1 MAPVITQ
8 KGTRVRKAIGPAE
21 RLSLSLHDLAYGDS
35 QHSNPSGYRI
45 GRSTASKIIRE
56 TCEALW
62 TVLHEEYLKPPNSDK
77 EWKEIANEFQCCEIS
92 HIVVGL
98 LTESMWPY
106 SVLKEWLVVPQL

>member
-21 RLSLSLHDLAYGDS
+21 RLSLSPHDLAYGDS

-56 TCEALW
+56 TCEALR

-77 EWKEIANEFQCCEIS
+77 EWKEIANEFQR
-92 HIVVGL
+92 L
-98 LTESMWPY
+98 
-106 SVLKEWLVVPQL
+106 